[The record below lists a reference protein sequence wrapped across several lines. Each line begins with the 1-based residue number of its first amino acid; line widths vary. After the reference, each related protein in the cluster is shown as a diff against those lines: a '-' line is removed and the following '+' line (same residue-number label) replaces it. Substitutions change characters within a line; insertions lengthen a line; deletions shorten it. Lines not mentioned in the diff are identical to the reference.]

1 MPMKVMTIVG
11 TRPEIIRLSRVIPML
26 DEACTHS
33 LVHTG
38 QNYDP
43 NLSDVFFRE
52 LGVRAPDEHLH
63 VGGSSAA
70 AQIGELFTRIGEV
83 FERNRPDRVLIL
95 GDTNS
100 GLAALVAAR
109 LGIPVYHMEAGN
121 RCYDDRVPEEINRRV
136 IDHSSTVLMPYTV
149 RSKENLVREGIERER
164 IFITGNP
171 IGEVL
176 THFKP
181 SIDASDALARFDVRP
196 GGYFLLTM
204 HRAENVDDPERLA
217 LLVDAV
223 VGVSREF
230 GLPVLFSVHP
240 RTAHRLR
247 AAGLL
252 PDPSHVRLLEPLGF
266 FDFVR
271 LERDAR
277 AVMSDS
283 GTVQEECAIFRVPNV
298 TIRDVTERPETLE
311 CGSNILSG
319 AEPDAVVRA
328 MHLVLSQ
335 APDWQAPPEYEVP
348 LVART
353 VVKLV
358 LGRLSIRRHH

>member
-1 MPMKVMTIVG
+1 MKVMTIVG

-26 DEACTHS
+26 DDACTHR

-52 LGVRAPDEHLH
+52 LGIRTPDEHLH
-63 VGGSSAA
+63 LGTSSAA
-70 AQIGELFTRIGEV
+70 AQIGELFIRIGEV
-83 FERNRPDRVLIL
+83 LERERPDRVLIL

-176 THFKP
+176 AHYA
-181 SIDASDALARFDVRP
+181 SAIDASDALARFDVRP
-196 GGYFLLTM
+196 GRYFLLTM
-204 HRAENVDDPERLA
+204 HRAENVDEPERLA
-217 LLVDAV
+217 RLVEAV
-223 VGVSREF
+223 AGVSRKF
-230 GLPVLFSVHP
+230 ALPVLFSVHP
-240 RTAHRLR
+240 RTALRLR
-247 AAGLL
+247 KAGLA

-271 LERDAR
+271 LEREAS

-298 TIRDVTERPETLE
+298 TLRDVTERPETLE
-311 CGSNILSG
+311 CGSNILTG
-319 AEPDAVVRA
+319 ADPDAVVRA

-348 LVART
+348 HVART
-353 VVKLV
+353 VVKLL